1 MIKILSV
8 SQISTLVTK
17 YKKNKKKVV
26 MCHGA
31 FDVLHYGHIAHFE
44 EAKKLGDILIVSV
57 TSDKFINK
65 GPNRPFFNEEVRLKT
80 LSSLEVVDYVVIS
93 NSDVAISNILKV
105 KPNIYC
111 KGPDYKNNKDDI
123 TGNIKR
129 EIDAINKVKGYI
141 AYTKAVTYSSSKLIN
156 IFSNNYTDEQKKFL
170 NKIKSKHSI
179 YYINKVI
186 DQLKK
191 QKVLTIGETI
201 IDEYVFCEA
210 IGKSGKEPV
219 LVLKEKKTEK
229 YLGGICSVANNIS
242 EIVNNVK
249 ILSLIGDKNIDLK
262 FIKSNL
268 NKKIKHDLIKK
279 DNSPTIL
286 KKRFVDEVDH
296 KKLLGVYN
304 LNDDTISSDLRK
316 KLNKKISQ
324 EATKADTVIV
334 VDYGHGF
341 IDTELTKTI
350 LKKSKFLCVN
360 TQINSF
366 NVGTQRVNKY
376 KKPDCLIINE
386 LELRHELRDSSSS
399 LEVLARKI
407 WTSVKYKKLVITCGS
422 LGASIFSSNGK
433 KKVHCP
439 AFAGKIVDKIGSG
452 DAMLSMISICLKF
465 GISDDLSL
473 FLGSIAA
480 AKSVESI
487 GNSYYLKKID
497 LNKAVTYMLK

>member
-1 MIKILSV
+1 MSKILGLSK
-8 SQISTLVTK
+8 ISELVKT
-17 YKKNKKKVV
+17 YKKNKKTVV

-31 FDVLHYGHIAHFE
+31 FDVIHYGHIAHFE
-44 EAKKLGDILIVSV
+44 EAKKLGDVLIVSV

-65 GPNRPFFNEEVRLKT
+65 GPNRPFFNEDIRLKT
-80 LSSLEVVDYVVIS
+80 LSSLQVVDHVVIS
-93 NSDVAISNILKV
+93 NSDVAISNISKI

-111 KGPDYKNNKDDI
+111 KGPDYKNNKEDI

-129 EIDAINKVKGYI
+129 EINAVNKVKGQI
-141 AYTKAVTYSSSKLIN
+141 AYTKAITYSSSKLIN
-156 IFSNNYTDEQKKFL
+156 IFSDNFNEEQKRFL
-170 NKIKSKHSI
+170 NKIKSKHSV
-179 YYINKVI
+179 YYINKAI
-186 DQLKK
+186 DYLKK

-219 LVLKEKKTEK
+219 LVLKEKKSEK

-242 EIVNNVK
+242 EIVNNVR
-249 ILSLIGDKNIDLK
+249 ILSLIGDKNIELK

-268 NKKIKHDLIKK
+268 NKKIKYDLIKK

-304 LNDDTISSDLRK
+304 LNDEPISTTLRR

-324 EATKADTVIV
+324 ELSKVDTTII

-341 IDTELTKTI
+341 IDNQLTNTI
-350 LKKSKFLCVN
+350 SKNSKFLCVN

-399 LEVLARKI
+399 LDVLAKKI
-407 WTSVKYKKLVITCGS
+407 WITVKYKKLVITCGS
-422 LGASIFSSNGK
+422 LGAVIFSSNGK

-452 DAMLSMISICLKF
+452 DAMLSMISICLKS
-465 GISDDLSL
+465 GLSDELSL

-497 LNKAVTYMLK
+497 LTKAVTYMLK

>member
-65 GPNRPFFNEEVRLKT
+65 GPNRPFFSEEVRLKT

-129 EIDAINKVKGYI
+129 EIDAINKVNGKI
-141 AYTKAVTYSSSKLIN
+141 FYTKAVTYSSSKLIN
-156 IFSNNYTDEQKKFL
+156 IFSDNFSEDQKKFL

-229 YLGGICSVANNIS
+229 YLGGIGSVANNIS
-242 EIVNNVK
+242 EIVNNIK
-249 ILSLIGDKNIDLK
+249 ILSLIGDQNTDLD
-262 FIKSNL
+262 FIKKNL
-268 NKKIKHDLIKK
+268 NKRIKLNFIKK
-279 DNSPTIL
+279 ENSPTIL
-286 KKRFVDEVDH
+286 KKRFVDEIDS
-296 KKLLGVYN
+296 KKLLGVYKI
-304 LNDDTISSDLRK
+304 NDDSISHKHKLKLKKTII
-316 KLNKKISQ
+316 NEIS
-324 EATKADTVIV
+324 KVDTVIV

-341 IDTELTKTI
+341 LDSELSDMI
-350 LKKSKFLCVN
+350 SKKSKFICVN

-366 NVGTQRVNKY
+366 NVGTQRINKY
-376 KKPDCLIINE
+376 KSPDCLIINE
-386 LELRHELRDSSSS
+386 SELRHELRDSISSIDF
-399 LEVLARKI
+399 LAK
-407 WTSVKYKKLVITCGS
+407 KY
-422 LGASIFSSNGK
+422 GK
-433 KKVHCP
+433 
-439 AFAGKIVDKIGSG
+439 
-452 DAMLSMISICLKF
+452 
-465 GISDDLSL
+465 
-473 FLGSIAA
+473 
-480 AKSVESI
+480 
-487 GNSYYLKKID
+487 
-497 LNKAVTYMLK
+497 